1 MRSTLLM
8 QFILPN
14 NLNLGGGVPCILL
27 ARHAGHA
34 ANGRLVL
41 CGAGVARVGGDAL
54 SRRVPRNDDERAE
67 LRDSESARGQGDRR
81 WLRAIPRAVPH
92 VIWLAMASMLLG
104 VIEAVA
110 HTAEIKLFRL
120 KHPYSPG

>member
-8 QFILPN
+8 QFILRN
-14 NLNLGGGVPCILL
+14 NLNLMALARRWGGGVPCILL

-54 SRRVPRNDDERAE
+54 SRRVPRNDDEPAE

-81 WLRAIPRAVPH
+81 WLRAIPRVRSAVLSPRH
-92 VIWLAMASMLLG
+92 LAGDG
-104 VIEAVA
+104 VD
-110 HTAEIKLFRL
+110 
-120 KHPYSPG
+120 

>member
-8 QFILPN
+8 QFILRN
-14 NLNLGGGVPCILL
+14 NLNLMALAWRWGGGVPCILL

-41 CGAGVARVGGDAL
+41 CGAGVVRVGGDAL
-54 SRRVPRNDDERAE
+54 SRRVPRNDDESAE

-81 WLRAIPRAVPH
+81 WVTCYT
-92 VIWLAMASMLLG
+92 SCSFG
-104 VIEAVA
+104 V
-110 HTAEIKLFRL
+110 LSL
-120 KHPYSPG
+120 